1 MSKLTMDTHS
11 KCQDCPVM
19 LKHDSGKQEK
29 TDDRVLCSV
38 DRHRPVA
45 NNMNSSLT
53 EVKDRIVGKKV

>member
-1 MSKLTMDTHS
+1 
-11 KCQDCPVM
+11 M

-45 NNMNSSLT
+45 NHMNSSLT
-53 EVKDRIVGKKV
+53 KVKDSTSVTHYQQTISHVN